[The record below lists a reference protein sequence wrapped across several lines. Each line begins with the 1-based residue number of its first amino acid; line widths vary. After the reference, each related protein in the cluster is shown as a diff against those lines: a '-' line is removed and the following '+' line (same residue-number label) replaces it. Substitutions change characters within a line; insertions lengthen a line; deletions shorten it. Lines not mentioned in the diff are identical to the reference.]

1 MWCGDKEMLKIA
13 DPKLYMIVSNYVCEW
28 LAVKMLKTSTE
39 IGMLVYFSQKELS
52 ETEIANT
59 IQRMN
64 DAALIIGERLDY
76 REFRVR

>member
-1 MWCGDKEMLKIA
+1 
-13 DPKLYMIVSNYVCEW
+13 
-28 LAVKMLKTSTE
+28 MLKTSTE